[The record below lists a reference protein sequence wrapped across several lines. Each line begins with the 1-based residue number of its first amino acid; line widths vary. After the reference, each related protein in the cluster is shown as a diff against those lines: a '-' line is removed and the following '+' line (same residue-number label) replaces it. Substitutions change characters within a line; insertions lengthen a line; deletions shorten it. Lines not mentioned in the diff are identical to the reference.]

1 MQVEKLLMAFKVIH
15 LLFYINGC
23 RLLMN
28 VESKF
33 DVLVFQIF
41 LSVLTINI
49 LDNLLVET
57 HSVRIFE

>member
-1 MQVEKLLMAFKVIH
+1 MAFKVIH
-15 LLFYINGC
+15 LLFYINGR

-28 VESKF
+28 VESQF
-33 DVLVFQIF
+33 DVLVFKIF
-41 LSVLTINI
+41 LTMLTINI